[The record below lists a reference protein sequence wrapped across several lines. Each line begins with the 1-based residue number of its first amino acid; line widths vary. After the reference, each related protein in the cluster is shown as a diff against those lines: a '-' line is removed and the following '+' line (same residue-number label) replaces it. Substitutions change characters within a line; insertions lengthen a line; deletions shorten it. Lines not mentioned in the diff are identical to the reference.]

1 MDKNEQYVEDI
12 EQSDEEPV
20 KKGRKTPVFSE
31 EALARKRESIKKA
44 RESRKNKIAN
54 YKNEVD
60 DLKSKLEEVQ
70 IKEEPK
76 AAKPKPKPKAKPKI
90 VYQEEEDDDG
100 AYGALSE
107 EEEEEEEVVVIRK
120 KKPSVKRETIH
131 TRTLVNESYKEKLKN
146 QLNEERQR
154 QVMSYLFD
162 F

>member
-20 KKGRKTPVFSE
+20 KKTRKPPVFSE
-31 EALARKRESIKKA
+31 EALARKREAIKKA

-70 IKEEPK
+70 VKEEPK
-76 AAKPKPKPKAKPKI
+76 VVKPKANLKPKASKPKI
-90 VYQEEEDDDG
+90 VYQEEVEEEEADDD
-100 AYGALSE
+100 

-120 KKPSVKRETIH
+120 KKPAAKRQTIN

-146 QLNEERQR
+146 RLNEERQR
-154 QVMSYLFD
+154 QVMNYLFD